1 MPLHRVI
8 KTYRNGTKTDEIS
21 YGESTNHSYIHE
33 NSVLSSVVQ
42 LFKYDVPVS
51 VIPPTIARVN
61 GKTVILPSWIECHP
75 LTTLKDINWTP
86 PQPVQDKVKETFE
99 SKSGLGEYKTS
110 YNPNNNTYKC
120 NCFGFYRAKDR
131 QCKHIKALKEKMSN
145 V

>member
-1 MPLHRVI
+1 MPLHRII
-8 KTYRNGTKTDEIS
+8 KTYRNGDKTDTIT
-21 YGESTNHSYIHE
+21 YTESTIHSYTPE
-33 NSVLSSVVQ
+33 NDVVSTVAQ
-42 LFKYDVPVS
+42 LFQYEVPVS

-61 GKTVILPSWIECHP
+61 GKTVILPSWIECHL

-120 NCFGFYRAKDR
+120 SCMGYFRSKGN
-131 QCKHIKALKEKMSN
+131 CKHVKALKEKMGI
-145 V
+145 